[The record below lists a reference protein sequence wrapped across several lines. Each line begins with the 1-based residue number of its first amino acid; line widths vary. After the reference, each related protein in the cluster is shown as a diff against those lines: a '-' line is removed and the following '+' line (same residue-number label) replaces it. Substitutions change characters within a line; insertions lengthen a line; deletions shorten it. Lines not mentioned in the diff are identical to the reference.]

1 MIDRL
6 VDSSALQPFM
16 PHGMCLLWQTD
27 MLLLHVVSDGLIA
40 LSYYSIPLAIIYFVL
55 KRRDLKLRWLLGL
68 FGIFILACGTT
79 HLMEIWTIWH
89 PDYYAEGYIK
99 LFTALVSAGTAISLW
114 PLLPQMLRI
123 PCPSSLEEAN
133 LKLWREVEL
142 RQAQE
147 RKVSRLNSDLEYMVS
162 ARTLQL
168 TRANQRLEQEALE
181 RRAMEAELR
190 ERDHRKNE
198 FLAMLGHELR
208 NPLASIASAAAVL
221 GMLDLEHP
229 QLRWAH
235 EIIERQVGHLTRMV
249 DDLLDVSR
257 LVNGK
262 VSLNKSPVDLVKL
275 LGQVV
280 EGMDPQFE
288 ASRHRVK
295 LDCLDQP
302 IMVDCDPVRLSQV
315 FANLLDNAA
324 KYSPENTDIEVSARI
339 GDGQAVIE
347 VLDHGHGISQN
358 LLPRVFNLFEQ
369 GDRSLDRPQGGLGIG
384 LTIVK
389 RLVEI
394 HGGQVTANNAG
405 AGLGSVF
412 TVSLPI
418 AGMDIGQTDPVAA
431 SVASPVGKLRILVID
446 DDSDVRTST
455 AILLQ
460 MKGYEVWTAE
470 SGVEAYPVIA
480 AVQPQVVLLDIGLP
494 GENGYQV
501 AGRIRALPAGRGL
514 LLVALSG
521 YGPETSV
528 ANSRNAGFDHHLLK
542 PLRLDALRNILAEH
556 EAKLG

>member
-1 MIDRL
+1 
-6 VDSSALQPFM
+6 
-16 PHGMCLLWQTD
+16 
-27 MLLLHVVSDGLIA
+27 
-40 LSYYSIPLAIIYFVL
+40 
-55 KRRDLKLRWLLGL
+55 
-68 FGIFILACGTT
+68 
-79 HLMEIWTIWH
+79 
-89 PDYYAEGYIK
+89 
-99 LFTALVSAGTAISLW
+99 
-114 PLLPQMLRI
+114 
-123 PCPSSLEEAN
+123 
-133 LKLWREVEL
+133 
-142 RQAQE
+142 
-147 RKVSRLNSDLEYMVS
+147 
-162 ARTLQL
+162 
-168 TRANQRLEQEALE
+168 
-181 RRAMEAELR
+181 
-190 ERDHRKNE
+190 
-198 FLAMLGHELR
+198 
-208 NPLASIASAAAVL
+208 
-221 GMLDLEHP
+221 
-229 QLRWAH
+229 
-235 EIIERQVGHLTRMV
+235 
-249 DDLLDVSR
+249 
-257 LVNGK
+257 
-262 VSLNKSPVDLVKL
+262 
-275 LGQVV
+275 
-280 EGMDPQFE
+280 
-288 ASRHRVK
+288 
-295 LDCLDQP
+295 
-302 IMVDCDPVRLSQV
+302 
-315 FANLLDNAA
+315 
-324 KYSPENTDIEVSARI
+324 
-339 GDGQAVIE
+339 
-347 VLDHGHGISQN
+347 
-358 LLPRVFNLFEQ
+358 
-369 GDRSLDRPQGGLGIG
+369 LGIG